1 MKTLEVGLWCLAAPQ
16 PSGVQS
22 AILSCHGRG
31 PGPGTGEAPALPL
44 VGALGDLLH
53 SIPASSVWGMGCTT
67 PYAYAATCTVQWR
80 MPLRPCLLR
89 WRPRARAVALMASAP
104 VPEACR
110 AATAVPARTDSR
122 CCYCLMLGL
131 PAPTPSWMPFP
142 PHGMGRPG
150 RRGHGGSWSTSTGP
164 SRRLCDRTCHG
175 GGGLCLPFLSLVL
188 VFFWTWTLYR
198 LCTYIPLAQVLY
210 VCNNIN
216 DDVIIII
223 IIKRRSGIN
232 PIPPTVIDRD

>member
-1 MKTLEVGLWCLAAPQ
+1 MAWG
-16 PSGVQS
+16 
-22 AILSCHGRG
+22 G
-31 PGPGTGEAPALPL
+31 PGGEATVAA
-44 VGALGDLLH
+44 GALALAH
-53 SIPASSVWGMGCTT
+53 PADFVI
-67 PYAYAATCTVQWR
+67 
-80 MPLRPCLLR
+80 
-89 WRPRARAVALMASAP
+89 
-104 VPEACR
+104 
-110 AATAVPARTDSR
+110 
-122 CCYCLMLGL
+122 
-131 PAPTPSWMPFP
+131 
-142 PHGMGRPG
+142 GRV
-150 RRGHGGSWSTSTGP
+150 T
-164 SRRLCDRTCHG
+164 G